1 MRARSKFLLVFGTVV
16 AVTVAGVGAAP
27 AMADEDPLSSLESV
41 SQVAPP
47 EADVLSNAATVSP
60 TKDATEAGIAA
71 AAGVDTSFPAKAV
84 DPITL
89 SSSNAQVAPLSI
101 ELPFA
106 EDASPA
112 KVDGSGAVSYD
123 NNNGSTSV
131 AVANADGSL
140 TVATVIGDESAP
152 TRYDYAYSLPA
163 GGALVA
169 DANGGVLVVD
179 VTGFP
184 MATVE
189 APWAYDANGNA
200 VPTRFEINGST
211 LTQIVDHSGAAY
223 PVVADPTV
231 NYYWW
236 GSTTKF
242 SRSETRNI
250 ANASGDAQVI
260 VVVCALASGPF
271 ALACGLATLAVARV
285 WSNFAKSAVSQGKC
299 LQINYNYAGIIFP
312 PALSQVYIVTC

>member
-1 MRARSKFLLVFGTVV
+1 MRARSRFLLVLGAVV

-27 AMADEDPLSSLESV
+27 AMADEDPLSYLESV
-41 SQVAPP
+41 SQVAPA
-47 EADVLSNAATVSP
+47 EADVLSSVATVSP
-60 TKDATEAGIAA
+60 TKDATEAGIAS
-71 AAGVDTSFPAKAV
+71 AAGVDTSFPANAV

-89 SSSNAQVAPLSI
+89 SGSHAQVAPLSI

-106 EDASPA
+106 GDASLA
-112 KVDGSGAVSYD
+112 KVDASGAVSYD

-140 TVATVIGDESAP
+140 VVATVISDESAP
-152 TRYDYAYSLPA
+152 TRYDYSYSLPV

-169 DANGGVLVVD
+169 EATGGVLVMD
-179 VTGFP
+179 ATGFP
-184 MATVE
+184 IATVE
-189 APWAYDANGNA
+189 APWAYDATGKA

-211 LTQIVDHSGAAY
+211 LTQIVDHSGSAY

-242 SRSETRNI
+242 SRSETRDI

-260 VVVCALASGPF
+260 AVVCALASGPF
-271 ALACGLATLAVARV
+271 ALACGLATIVVARV
-285 WSNFAKSAVSQGKC
+285 WSNFAKSAASQGKC
-299 LQINYNYAGIIFP
+299 LQINNNFAGIVFP
-312 PALSQVYIVTC
+312 PAQSQVYIVTC